1 MREYSNYSNF
11 SQKAQYE
18 MVGAALFEANQLK
31 PRKKNNNK
39 TVLSEE
45 ENYWKNKKKLAQCR
59 KNNYDKQKLFWLFLE
74 QFF

>member
-1 MREYSNYSNF
+1 MLQIAQYETIAPEGKNLLLV

-39 TVLSEE
+39 TVL
-45 ENYWKNKKKLAQCR
+45 N
-59 KNNYDKQKLFWLFLE
+59 
-74 QFF
+74 